1 MSVLEGKDMLCYL
14 PLGSISAPQEN
25 LARCHGSL
33 KEEMQAIIIKRL
45 HNYIV
50 DNLGEI
56 GEELERAL

>member
-1 MSVLEGKDMLCYL
+1 L
-14 PLGSISAPQEN
+14 
-25 LARCHGSL
+25 L